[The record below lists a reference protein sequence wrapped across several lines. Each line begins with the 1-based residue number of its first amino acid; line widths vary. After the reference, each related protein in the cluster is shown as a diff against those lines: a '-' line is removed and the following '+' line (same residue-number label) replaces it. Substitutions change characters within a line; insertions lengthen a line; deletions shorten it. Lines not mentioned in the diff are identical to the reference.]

1 MKTDSLRARVTLV
14 TLALLALVL
23 AGVVAAVTIAYR
35 SSLQDDLR
43 NHLTAA
49 GKAVERAGSADAGKE
64 LIPGL
69 ALEGIA
75 TRISDTNPP
84 PAAKKFPG
92 QRTPTKPG
100 SSISTHGSLL
110 SLQEVLPDGTR
121 VSFSASN
128 APIGRAVK
136 RLLLVEVAVALAALA
151 LASLLVLRGTK
162 ATLRPLSQVIETAT
176 KIASGERSLRLR
188 PTRTDTE
195 LGRLA
200 GAFDRMVDA
209 LEGAVQRAE
218 DAESAMRQF
227 LADASHELRTPVA
240 ALQANVETL
249 LREQPERPSRDEQ
262 EAALARGAARLG
274 RLIDDLLNLARLE
287 NTNHLPNQTVD
298 LAELVR
304 AAAEEARAQ
313 SPAPAILV
321 RTHTPA
327 QVRGDENGLAR
338 IFNNLLDNAL
348 IATPPTGTIEVETT
362 RRDQAI
368 IVRISDDG
376 PGIPPEQRERIFQR
390 FARLNTDRSG
400 TGLGLAIARRIARQ
414 HGGELTCDPTE
425 VGASFTLRLPASD
438 T

>member
-23 AGVVAAVTIAYR
+23 AVVVGAVTIAYR
-35 SSLQDDLR
+35 SSLQNDLR
-43 NHLTAA
+43 NHLAAA
-49 GKAVERAGSADAGKE
+49 GKAVERAGSADAAKG

-75 TRISDTNPP
+75 TRISDANSPT

-100 SSISTHGSLL
+100 SSIATHGSLL
-110 SLQEVLPDGTR
+110 ALQEVLPDGTR

-128 APIGRAVK
+128 APIGRAVN
-136 RLLLVEVAVALAALA
+136 RLLLLELAVALAALA
-151 LASLLVLRGTK
+151 LASLLVFRGTK

-200 GAFDRMVDA
+200 DAFDRMVDA
-209 LEGAVQRAE
+209 LDGAVQRAE

-240 ALQANVETL
+240 ALQASVETL
-249 LREQPERPSRDEQ
+249 LREQPARPERDEQ
-262 EAALARGAARLG
+262 EAALARSAARLG

-287 NTNHLPNQTVD
+287 NTNHLPDQTVD

-304 AAAEEARAQ
+304 VAAEEARAQ
-313 SPAPAILV
+313 AQAPTILV
-321 RTHTPA
+321 RTQTPTH
-327 QVRGDENGLAR
+327 VRGDESGLAR
-338 IFNNLLDNAL
+338 IFNNLLENAL
-348 IATPPTGTIEVETT
+348 VATPPTGTIEVEAT
-362 RRDQAI
+362 RRDEAVV
-368 IVRISDDG
+368 VRVSDDG
-376 PGIPPEQRERIFQR
+376 PGIPPDQRERIFER
-390 FARLNTDRSG
+390 FTRLDTNPTG

-414 HGGELTCDPTE
+414 HGGELTCDATE
-425 VGASFTLRLPASD
+425 IGASFTLRLPVSD
-438 T
+438 